1 MMLSSCDEKTHGRM
15 TAKEEDELDDWVES
29 MTVKEDDSNNNKY
42 VVARNVTGISRSADS
57 ID

>member
-1 MMLSSCDEKTHGRM
+1 M

-29 MTVKEDDSNNNKY
+29 MTVKEDDSNNKY